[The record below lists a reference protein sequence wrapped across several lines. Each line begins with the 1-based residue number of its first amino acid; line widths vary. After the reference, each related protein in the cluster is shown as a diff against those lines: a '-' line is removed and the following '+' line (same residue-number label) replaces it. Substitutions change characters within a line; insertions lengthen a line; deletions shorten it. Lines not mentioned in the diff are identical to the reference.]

1 MRGRKVRAQEV
12 ADEAVRYTKTGR
24 LSARA
29 TDVALVAIVV
39 WDEAASLAEYR
50 SRIRTEYRRLNPEC
64 GSVFLLFVLPIIANL
79 ISHWILK
86 WISKRN
92 AGEIRRLK
100 SEASSSLGS
109 S

>member
-1 MRGRKVRAQEV
+1 MRGRQVRAQEV

-24 LSARA
+24 LSSRA

-39 WDEAASLAEYR
+39 WDETASLTEYR
-50 SRIRTEYRRLNPEC
+50 SRIRTEYRKRNPEC
-64 GSVFLLFVLPIIANL
+64 GSVFLLLVLPLLANL
-79 ISHWILK
+79 ISHWIIK

>member
-1 MRGRKVRAQEV
+1 MRAQEV

-24 LSARA
+24 LSSRA
-29 TDVALVAIVV
+29 ADVALVAILV
-39 WDEAASLAEYR
+39 WDEAASLQEYR
-50 SRIRTEYRRLNPEC
+50 SRIRTEYRRRNPEA

-86 WISKRN
+86 WISRKD

-100 SEASSSLGS
+100 SEACATLGS

>member
-1 MRGRKVRAQEV
+1 MRAQEV
-12 ADEAVRYTKTGR
+12 ADEAVRRTKTGR

-39 WDEAASLAEYR
+39 WDEEASLQEYR
-50 SRIRTEYRRLNPEC
+50 SRIRAEYRRRNPEC
-64 GSVFLLFVLPIIANL
+64 GSVFLLFVLPILANL

-100 SEASSSLGS
+100 NEAFNTLG
-109 S
+109 

>member
-1 MRGRKVRAQEV
+1 MRAQEV
-12 ADEAVRYTKTGR
+12 ADEAVRYTRTGR
-24 LSARA
+24 LSIRA
-29 TDVALVAIVV
+29 KDVALVAIVV

-86 WISKRN
+86 WIAKRN
-92 AGEIRRLK
+92 DGEIRRLK
-100 SEASSSLGS
+100 SEACATLGS